1 MKDQEF
7 EITESNEA
15 QAAINQMKLSPIE
28 ILSLNVRC
36 AHYLQQL
43 GITTVGELTARKDLE
58 HPTLYLNNSKTVRGV
73 IEALAGKGLTLN
85 MTDEDWA
92 SWAKI
97 WT

>member
-7 EITESNEA
+7 IITESNEA
-15 QAAINQMKLSPIE
+15 QAAINQMKQSPIE

-36 AHYLQQL
+36 ANYLQHL
-43 GITTVGELTARKDLE
+43 GITTVGELTAGKNLD

-85 MTDEDWA
+85 MSDEDWVN
-92 SWAKI
+92 WAKI